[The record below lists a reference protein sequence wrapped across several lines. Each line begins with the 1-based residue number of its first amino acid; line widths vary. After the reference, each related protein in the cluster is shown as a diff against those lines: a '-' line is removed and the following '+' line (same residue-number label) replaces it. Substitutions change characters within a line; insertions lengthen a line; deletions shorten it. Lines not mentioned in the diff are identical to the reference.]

1 MDPRW
6 LQAALRIK
14 TVKLKQQTVEPRRLI
29 LQRLPKFQILN
40 LLQRHQRTWH
50 CIVHHANP
58 INLGALH
65 KLMPEA
71 IPLSHPG
78 PTTPPCFPQHILR
91 PPATT
96 VFQLSLA
103 ALRMDHVPQKRPQR
117 DDAQSVA
124 SQSVVTLLER
134 SRADESARPA
144 VTATG
149 GREVLATSAANDRNG
164 ASKTRDDDDDD
175 DYTSSSGS
183 SLSSSDEE
191 DDDDNDTQGEIAR
204 ESGLSG
210 DSDQI
215 TSLPARK
222 KPNIRRFNNSPSLLS
237 KLSAFLP
244 QMKTAN
250 EDLEKEIAAGRSK
263 DIQLDAEDDEDD
275 EHRNG
280 QYIEMVRLGFFL

>member
-1 MDPRW
+1 
-6 LQAALRIK
+6 
-14 TVKLKQQTVEPRRLI
+14 
-29 LQRLPKFQILN
+29 
-40 LLQRHQRTWH
+40 
-50 CIVHHANP
+50 
-58 INLGALH
+58 
-65 KLMPEA
+65 
-71 IPLSHPG
+71 
-78 PTTPPCFPQHILR
+78 
-91 PPATT
+91 
-96 VFQLSLA
+96 
-103 ALRMDHVPQKRPQR
+103 MDHVPQKRPQR

-124 SQSVVTLLER
+124 SHPVVTLPER

-149 GREVLATSAANDRNG
+149 GREVLATSAAIGRKG
-164 ASKTRDDDDDD
+164 ASTTQDDDD

-183 SLSSSDEE
+183 SLSSSSEE
-191 DDDDNDTQGEIAR
+191 DDDDDDTHGEIAR

-222 KPNIRRFNNSPSLLS
+222 KPNIRRFNNPPSLLS

-244 QMKTAN
+244 QMKSAN
-250 EDLEKEIAAGRSK
+250 DDLEKEIAAGRSK

-280 QYIEMVRLGFFL
+280 QYIEMNLGLGVLEEKRRGDDEDFSNGETNEHEKHNEAQETNVLDRLMKKDKVPLSDKPSIQEINE

>member
-1 MDPRW
+1 
-6 LQAALRIK
+6 
-14 TVKLKQQTVEPRRLI
+14 
-29 LQRLPKFQILN
+29 
-40 LLQRHQRTWH
+40 
-50 CIVHHANP
+50 
-58 INLGALH
+58 
-65 KLMPEA
+65 
-71 IPLSHPG
+71 
-78 PTTPPCFPQHILR
+78 
-91 PPATT
+91 
-96 VFQLSLA
+96 
-103 ALRMDHVPQKRPQR
+103 MDHVPQKRPQR

-124 SQSVVTLLER
+124 SQSVVTLPER

-164 ASKTRDDDDDD
+164 ASKTRDYDDDDDDD

-191 DDDDNDTQGEIAR
+191 DDDDNVTQGEIAR

-222 KPNIRRFNNSPSLLS
+222 KPNIRRFNNPPSLLS

-244 QMKTAN
+244 QMKSAN